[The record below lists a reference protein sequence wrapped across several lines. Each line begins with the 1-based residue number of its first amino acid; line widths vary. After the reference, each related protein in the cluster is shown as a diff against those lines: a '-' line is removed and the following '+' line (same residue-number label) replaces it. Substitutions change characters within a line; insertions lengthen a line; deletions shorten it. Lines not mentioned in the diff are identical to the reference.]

1 MRAMENRRQIAKAAL
16 SITRWVGSPASI
28 VIHTILFAG
37 SFLAVW
43 FGILD
48 FDRMLLVLT
57 TIVSLEA
64 IYLAIFI
71 QMTINYQAAALEEVQ
86 EDVEEIQEDV
96 GEIQED
102 VEEMSEDVEELQED
116 VEEIS
121 EDVEEIS
128 EDVEEMSVEEGVEE
142 AAEERR
148 KNEQRETLESIEEN
162 LTKLMEDITH
172 LKQTRK
178 PDDAKP
184 MF

>member
-1 MRAMENRRQIAKAAL
+1 MRVMADPHTVQKTAL
-16 SITRWVGSPASI
+16 AITRLVGSPLSI
-28 VIHTILFAG
+28 VIHTFLFAG

-71 QMTINYQAAALEEVQ
+71 QMTINYQQASLAEVGEDIVEMQ
-86 EDVEEIQEDV
+86 EDI
-96 GEIQED
+96 GEI
-102 VEEMSEDVEELQED
+102 QED

-121 EDVEEIS
+121 EDVDELQEDVEDIS
-128 EDVEEMSVEEGVEE
+128 EDVEEMSIEVDTEE

-148 KNEQRETLESIEEN
+148 KKEQRETLESIE
-162 LTKLMEDITH
+162 TSMQKLMDDIAH
-172 LKQTRK
+172 LKSTRK
-178 PDDAKP
+178 PDNSTP
-184 MF
+184 LF